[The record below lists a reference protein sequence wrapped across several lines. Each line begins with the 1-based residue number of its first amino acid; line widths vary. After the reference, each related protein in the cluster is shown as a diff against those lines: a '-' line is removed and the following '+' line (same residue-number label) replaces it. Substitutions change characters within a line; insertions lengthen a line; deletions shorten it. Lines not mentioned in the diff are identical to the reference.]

1 MYLNNLCSLNIG
13 GYLGGISPLNI
24 LGRARYPPICHYTCR
39 GTFGGGVTPILKTNG
54 NFLTIN
60 KDMIVVIS
68 RNKDSVLISNLIVLN

>member
-1 MYLNNLCSLNIG
+1 MAGS
-13 GYLGGISPLNI
+13 
-24 LGRARYPPICHYTCR
+24 
-39 GTFGGGVTPILKTNG
+39 TPILKTNG